1 MFPDWFVARRAQGAS
16 TPLVVTGRSVR
27 DAEEIVRRAWRL
39 ELLRQQDLLQV
50 AVRAAEH
57 DRDIAHESLAAAQL
71 DGDARAIAT
80 AHYTLEQALDA
91 ALRSASAR
99 ERTHEA
105 LRAELDLLA
114 RAGKARAVTV
124 AAGRLEQDA
133 SMPPGQPS
141 ANRGVLTLWFRRVLI
156 VLPSERG
163 LFRWLRRLAVRRATS
178 GCGRT
183 VRGSG
188 A

>member
-1 MFPDWFVARRAQGAS
+1 MFRGWFVVRRARGAS
-16 TPLVVTGRSVR
+16 TPLVVTDRSVL

-39 ELLRQQDLLQV
+39 ELLRQQDRLQF

-57 DRDIAHESLAAAQL
+57 DCDIALELLAAAQR

-80 AHYTLEQALDA
+80 AHYALEQALDA
-91 ALRSASAR
+91 ALRSASAC
-99 ERTHEA
+99 ERTCEA

-114 RAGKARAVTV
+114 EVGKARAVAV

-133 SMPPGQPS
+133 SMPTAQPS

-156 VLPSERG
+156 AVPSERAVS
-163 LFRWLRRLAVRRATS
+163 RWLRRLAVRRATAL
-178 GCGRT
+178 GQP
-183 VRGSG
+183 
-188 A
+188 

>member
-1 MFPDWFVARRAQGAS
+1 MFLGWFVSRRAQSAN
-16 TPLVVTGRSVR
+16 TPLVVTDRSVW
-27 DAEEIVRRAWRL
+27 DAEEVVRRAWTL
-39 ELLRQQDLLQV
+39 ELLRQQDRLQF

-57 DRDIAHESLAAAQL
+57 DCDIAHELLAAAQC

-91 ALRSASAR
+91 VHRNALAC

-114 RAGKARAVTV
+114 RAGKARAVAV
-124 AAGRLEQDA
+124 AADRLEQDA
-133 SMPPGQPS
+133 SMPTAQPP

-163 LFRWLRRLAVRRATS
+163 VSRWLRRLTVRRATTLGQS
-178 GCGRT
+178 
-183 VRGSG
+183 
-188 A
+188 